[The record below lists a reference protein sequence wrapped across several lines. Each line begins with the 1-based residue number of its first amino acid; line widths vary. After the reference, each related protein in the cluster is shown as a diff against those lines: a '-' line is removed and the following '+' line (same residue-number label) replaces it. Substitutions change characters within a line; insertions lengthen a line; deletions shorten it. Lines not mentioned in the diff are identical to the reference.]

1 MEVPEHKEIRE
12 LARRFL
18 SERGGALR
26 AYEEEEAFPWP
37 LVEEMAELG
46 FLGVFVPEALGG
58 AGLDFFAYLALL
70 EEMGGWASL
79 RSILSVQQSLVLTP
93 LLAYGT
99 EAQKA
104 RYVPRLARGEVLGAF
119 ALTEP
124 EAGSDAASLKTRAH
138 KEGDFYVLEG
148 QKTFI
153 SHANVAEVFLVFAKT
168 DPEKGAKGI
177 TCFLVERGDG
187 VKTSPL
193 KGKLGLKAADTGMV
207 FLDGVRVPKDRVL
220 GKEGEG
226 FKIALSTLDTG
237 RVSLAA
243 GAVGLM
249 QRALDLSLAYARE
262 RKQFG
267 RPIAQFQL
275 VQEHLAAMKLD
286 LEAARLLTYRAAW
299 KKVKGEPY
307 TLEASLAKLFASEA
321 ANRVAYRAI
330 QVHGGYGF
338 FEEYEVARLYRD
350 ARILTLYEGTSEV
363 QKLIIGAHLTGVR
376 AFAQG
381 GRYVPHNHLDSCSAS
396 R

>member
-58 AGLDFFAYLALL
+58 AGLDYLALL

-79 RSILSVQQSLVLTP
+79 RSVLSVQQSLVLTP

-124 EAGSDAASLKTRAH
+124 EAGSDAASLKTRARR
-138 KEGDFYVLEG
+138 EGDFYVLEG

-193 KGKLGLKAADTGMV
+193 KGKLGLRAADTGMV

-226 FKIALSTLDTG
+226 FRIALSTLDTG
-237 RVSLAA
+237 RISLAA

-249 QRALDLSLAYARE
+249 QRALDLSLAYAGE

-267 RPIAQFQL
+267 KPIAQFQL

-376 AFAQG
+376 AFA
-381 GRYVPHNHLDSCSAS
+381 
-396 R
+396 

>member
-79 RSILSVQQSLVLTP
+79 RSVLSVQQSLVLTP

-124 EAGSDAASLKTRAH
+124 EAGSDAASLKTRARR
-138 KEGDFYVLEG
+138 EGDFYVLEG

-193 KGKLGLKAADTGMV
+193 KGKLGLRAADTGMV

-226 FKIALSTLDTG
+226 FRIALSTLDTG
-237 RVSLAA
+237 RISLAA

-249 QRALDLSLAYARE
+249 QRALDLSLAYAGE

-267 RPIAQFQL
+267 KPIAQFQL

-363 QKLIIGAHLTGVR
+363 QKLIIGAHLRGVR
-376 AFAQG
+376 AFA
-381 GRYVPHNHLDSCSAS
+381 
-396 R
+396 

>member
-79 RSILSVQQSLVLTP
+79 RSVLSVQQSLVLTP

-104 RYVPRLARGEVLGAF
+104 RYVPRLARREILGAF

-138 KEGDFYVLEG
+138 REGDFYVLEG

-193 KGKLGLKAADTGMV
+193 KGKLGLRAADTGMV

-226 FKIALSTLDTG
+226 FRIALSTLDTG
-237 RVSLAA
+237 RISLAA

-249 QRALDLSLAYARE
+249 QRALDLSLAYTRE

-267 RPIAQFQL
+267 KPIAQFQL

-363 QKLIIGAHLTGVR
+363 QKLIIAKSILGE
-376 AFAQG
+376 Q
-381 GRYVPHNHLDSCSAS
+381 N
-396 R
+396 

>member
-79 RSILSVQQSLVLTP
+79 RSVLSVQQSLVLTP

-104 RYVPRLARGEVLGAF
+104 RYVPRLARLEILGAF

-138 KEGDFYVLEG
+138 REGDFYVLEG

-193 KGKLGLKAADTGMV
+193 KGKLGLRAADTGMV

-226 FKIALSTLDTG
+226 FRIALSTLDTG
-237 RVSLAA
+237 RISLAA

-249 QRALDLSLAYARE
+249 QRALDLSLAYTRE

-267 RPIAQFQL
+267 KPIAQFQL

-376 AFAQG
+376 AFA
-381 GRYVPHNHLDSCSAS
+381 
-396 R
+396 

>member
-79 RSILSVQQSLVLTP
+79 RSVLSVQQGLVLTP

-104 RYVPRLARGEVLGAF
+104 RYVPRLARREILGAF

-138 KEGDFYVLEG
+138 REGDFYVLEG

-193 KGKLGLKAADTGMV
+193 KGKLGLRAADTGMV

-226 FKIALSTLDTG
+226 FRIALSTLDTG
-237 RVSLAA
+237 RISLAA

-249 QRALDLSLAYARE
+249 QRALDLSLAYTRE

-267 RPIAQFQL
+267 KPIAQFQL

-376 AFAQG
+376 AFA
-381 GRYVPHNHLDSCSAS
+381 
-396 R
+396 

>member
-1 MEVPEHKEIRE
+1 VEVPEHKEIRE

-79 RSILSVQQSLVLTP
+79 RSVLSVQQGLVLTP

-104 RYVPRLARGEVLGAF
+104 RYVPRLARREILGAF
-119 ALTEP
+119 ALIEP

-138 KEGDFYVLEG
+138 REGDFYVLEG

-193 KGKLGLKAADTGMV
+193 KGKLGLRAADTGMV

-226 FKIALSTLDTG
+226 FRIALSTLDTG
-237 RVSLAA
+237 RISLAA

-249 QRALDLSLAYARE
+249 QRALDLSLAYTRE

-267 RPIAQFQL
+267 KPIAQFQL

-376 AFAQG
+376 AFA
-381 GRYVPHNHLDSCSAS
+381 
-396 R
+396 

>member
-46 FLGVFVPEALGG
+46 FLGVFVPEALGERG
-58 AGLDFFAYLALL
+58 WTSSPTSPSWRRWGVGLLALRPL
-70 EEMGGWASL
+70 GAAEPGPH
-79 RSILSVQQSLVLTP
+79 P

-104 RYVPRLARGEVLGAF
+104 RYVPRLARREILGAF

-138 KEGDFYVLEG
+138 REGDFYVLEG

-193 KGKLGLKAADTGMV
+193 KGKLGLRAADTGMV

-226 FKIALSTLDTG
+226 FRIALSTLDTG
-237 RVSLAA
+237 RISLAA

-249 QRALDLSLAYARE
+249 QRALDLSLAYTRE

-267 RPIAQFQL
+267 KPIAQFQL

-376 AFAQG
+376 AFA
-381 GRYVPHNHLDSCSAS
+381 
-396 R
+396 

>member
-1 MEVPEHKEIRE
+1 VPEHKEIRE

-104 RYVPRLARGEVLGAF
+104 RYVPRLARGEILGAF

-138 KEGDFYVLEG
+138 REGDFYVLEG

-193 KGKLGLKAADTGMV
+193 KGKLGLRAADTGMV

-226 FKIALSTLDTG
+226 FRIALSTLDTG

-249 QRALDLSLAYARE
+249 GRALDLSLAYAGE

-267 RPIAQFQL
+267 KPIAQFQL

-376 AFAQG
+376 AFA
-381 GRYVPHNHLDSCSAS
+381 
-396 R
+396 

>member
-79 RSILSVQQSLVLTP
+79 RSVLSVQQSLVLTP

-104 RYVPRLARGEVLGAF
+104 RYVPRLARREILGAF

-138 KEGDFYVLEG
+138 REGDFYVLEG

-193 KGKLGLKAADTGMV
+193 KGKLGLRAADTGMV

-226 FKIALSTLDTG
+226 FRIALSTLDTG
-237 RVSLAA
+237 RISLAA

-249 QRALDLSLAYARE
+249 QRALDLSLAYTRE

-267 RPIAQFQL
+267 KPIAQFQL

-376 AFAQG
+376 AFA
-381 GRYVPHNHLDSCSAS
+381 
-396 R
+396 

>member
-1 MEVPEHKEIRE
+1 MPEHKEIRE

-79 RSILSVQQSLVLTP
+79 RSVLSVQQSLVLTP

-124 EAGSDAASLKTRAH
+124 EAGSDAASLKTRARR
-138 KEGDFYVLEG
+138 EGDFYVLEG

-193 KGKLGLKAADTGMV
+193 KGKLGLRAADTGMV

-226 FKIALSTLDTG
+226 FRIALSTLDTG
-237 RVSLAA
+237 RISLAA

-249 QRALDLSLAYARE
+249 QRALDLSLAYAGE

-267 RPIAQFQL
+267 KPIAQFQL

-376 AFAQG
+376 AFA
-381 GRYVPHNHLDSCSAS
+381 
-396 R
+396 

>member
-79 RSILSVQQSLVLTP
+79 RSVLSVQQSLVLTP

-124 EAGSDAASLKTRAH
+124 EAGSDAASLKTRARR
-138 KEGDFYVLEG
+138 EGDFYVLEG

-193 KGKLGLKAADTGMV
+193 KGKLGLRAADTGMV

-226 FKIALSTLDTG
+226 FRIALSTLDTG
-237 RVSLAA
+237 RISLAA

-249 QRALDLSLAYARE
+249 QRALDLSLAYAGE

-267 RPIAQFQL
+267 KPIAQFQL

-299 KKVKGEPY
+299 KTVKGEPY

-376 AFAQG
+376 AFA
-381 GRYVPHNHLDSCSAS
+381 
-396 R
+396 

>member
-79 RSILSVQQSLVLTP
+79 RSVLSVQQSLVLTP

-104 RYVPRLARGEVLGAF
+104 RYVPRLARREILGAF

-138 KEGDFYVLEG
+138 REGDFYVLEG

-193 KGKLGLKAADTGMV
+193 KGKLGLRAADTGMV

-226 FKIALSTLDTG
+226 FRIALSTLDTG
-237 RVSLAA
+237 RISLAA

-249 QRALDLSLAYARE
+249 QRALDLSLAYTRE

-267 RPIAQFQL
+267 KPIAQFQL

-299 KKVKGEPY
+299 KKVKGGPY

-376 AFAQG
+376 AFA
-381 GRYVPHNHLDSCSAS
+381 
-396 R
+396 

>member
-79 RSILSVQQSLVLTP
+79 RSVLSVQQSLVLTP

-104 RYVPRLARGEVLGAF
+104 RYVPRLARGEILGAF

-138 KEGDFYVLEG
+138 REGDFYVLEG

-193 KGKLGLKAADTGMV
+193 KGKLGLRAADTGMV

-226 FKIALSTLDTG
+226 FRIALSTLDTG
-237 RVSLAA
+237 RISLAA

-249 QRALDLSLAYARE
+249 QRALDLSLAYAGE

-267 RPIAQFQL
+267 KPIAQFQL

-376 AFAQG
+376 AFA
-381 GRYVPHNHLDSCSAS
+381 
-396 R
+396 

>member
-1 MEVPEHKEIRE
+1 MEIPEHKEIRE

-18 SERGGALR
+18 SERGGELR
-26 AYEEEEAFPWP
+26 AYEEKEAFPWP
-37 LVEEMAELG
+37 LVEGMAGLG
-46 FLGVFVPEALGG
+46 FLGVFVPEELGG

-119 ALTEP
+119 GLTEP
-124 EAGSDAASLKTRAH
+124 EAGSDAGSLKTRAYRD
-138 KEGDFYVLEG
+138 GDFYVLEG

-153 SHANVAEVFLVFAKT
+153 SHANVAQVFLVFAKT

-177 TCFLVERGDG
+177 TCFLVEREDG

-237 RVSLAA
+237 RISLAA
-243 GAVGLM
+243 GAVGSCNAPWTSPWPM
-249 QRALDLSLAYARE
+249 PGKGSSS
-262 RKQFG
+262 
-267 RPIAQFQL
+267 
-275 VQEHLAAMKLD
+275 AAPSPSSSWC
-286 LEAARLLTYRAAW
+286 RSTW
-299 KKVKGEPY
+299 SP
-307 TLEASLAKLFASEA
+307 
-321 ANRVAYRAI
+321 
-330 QVHGGYGF
+330 
-338 FEEYEVARLYRD
+338 
-350 ARILTLYEGTSEV
+350 
-363 QKLIIGAHLTGVR
+363 
-376 AFAQG
+376 
-381 GRYVPHNHLDSCSAS
+381 
-396 R
+396 

>member
-79 RSILSVQQSLVLTP
+79 RSVLSVQQSLVLTP

-104 RYVPRLARGEVLGAF
+104 RYVPRLARREILGAF

-138 KEGDFYVLEG
+138 REGDFYVLEG

-193 KGKLGLKAADTGMV
+193 KGKLGLRAADTGMV

-226 FKIALSTLDTG
+226 FRIALSTLDTG
-237 RVSLAA
+237 RISLAA

-249 QRALDLSLAYARE
+249 QRALDLSLAYTRE

-267 RPIAQFQL
+267 KPIAQFQL

-363 QKLIIGAHLTGVR
+363 QKLIIGAHLTGGR
-376 AFAQG
+376 AFA
-381 GRYVPHNHLDSCSAS
+381 
-396 R
+396 

>member
-1 MEVPEHKEIRE
+1 MEIPEHKALRE
-12 LARRFL
+12 VARRFL
-18 SERGGALR
+18 QEAGPRLKE
-26 AYEEEEAFPWP
+26 YEEKEAFPWP
-37 LVEEMAELG
+37 LVEKMGELG
-46 FLGVFVPEALGG
+46 FLGVFVPEELGG

-104 RYVPRLARGEVLGAF
+104 RYVPRLARGEILGAF

-124 EAGSDAASLKTRAH
+124 EAGSDAGSLRTRAYRD
-138 KEGDFYVLEG
+138 GDFYVLEG

-153 SHANVAEVFLVFAKT
+153 SHAGVAEVFLIFAKT

-177 TCFLVERGDG
+177 TCFLVERKDG
-187 VKTSPL
+187 VKTAPL
-193 KGKLGLKAADTGMV
+193 KGKLGLRAADTGMV
-207 FLDGVRVPKDRVL
+207 YLDGVRIPKERVL

-237 RVSLAA
+237 RISLAA

-267 RPIAQFQL
+267 KPLAAFQL
-275 VQEHLAAMKLD
+275 IQEHLAAMKLD
-286 LEAARLLTYRAAW
+286 LEASRLLTYRAAQ
-299 KKVKGEPY
+299 KKVRGEAY
-307 TLEASLAKLFASEA
+307 TLEASMAKLFASEA

-363 QKLIIGAHLTGVR
+363 QKLIIGAHLTGIR
-376 AFAQG
+376 AFA
-381 GRYVPHNHLDSCSAS
+381 
-396 R
+396 

>member
-1 MEVPEHKEIRE
+1 MPEHKEIRE

-104 RYVPRLARGEVLGAF
+104 RYVPRLARGEILGAF

-124 EAGSDAASLKTRAH
+124 EAGSDAASLRTRAH

-177 TCFLVERGDG
+177 TCFLVEREDG

-193 KGKLGLKAADTGMV
+193 KGKLGLRAADTGMV

-226 FKIALSTLDTG
+226 FRIALSTLDTG

-249 QRALDLSLAYARE
+249 GRALDLSLAYARE

-376 AFAQG
+376 AFA
-381 GRYVPHNHLDSCSAS
+381 
-396 R
+396 

>member
-1 MEVPEHKEIRE
+1 MEIPEHKALRE
-12 LARRFL
+12 VARRFL
-18 SERGGALR
+18 QEAGPRLKE
-26 AYEEEEAFPWP
+26 YEEKEAFPWP
-37 LVEEMAELG
+37 LVEKMGELG
-46 FLGVFVPEALGG
+46 FLGVFVPEELGG

-99 EAQKA
+99 EAQKR
-104 RYVPRLARGEVLGAF
+104 RYVPPLARGEVLGAF
-119 ALTEP
+119 GLTEP
-124 EAGSDAASLKTRAH
+124 EAGSDAGSLRTRAYRD
-138 KEGDFYVLEG
+138 GDFYVLEG

-153 SHANVAEVFLVFAKT
+153 SHAGVAEVFLIFAKT

-177 TCFLVERGDG
+177 TCFLVERKDG
-187 VKTSPL
+187 VKTAPL
-193 KGKLGLKAADTGMV
+193 KGKLGLRAADTGMV
-207 FLDGVRVPKDRVL
+207 YLDGVRIPKERVL

-237 RVSLAA
+237 RISLAA

-267 RPIAQFQL
+267 KPLAAFQL
-275 VQEHLAAMKLD
+275 IQEHLAAMKLD
-286 LEAARLLTYRAAW
+286 LEASRLLTYRAAQ
-299 KKVKGEPY
+299 KKVRGEAY
-307 TLEASLAKLFASEA
+307 TLEASMAKLFASEA

-363 QKLIIGAHLTGVR
+363 QKLIIGAHLTGIR
-376 AFAQG
+376 AFA
-381 GRYVPHNHLDSCSAS
+381 
-396 R
+396 

>member
-1 MEVPEHKEIRE
+1 MEIPEHKELRE
-12 LARRFL
+12 VARRFL
-18 SERGGALR
+18 AEAGPKLR
-26 AYEEEEAFPWP
+26 EYEDKEAFPWP
-37 LVEEMAELG
+37 LVERMGELG
-46 FLGVFVPEALGG
+46 FLGVFVPEELGG

-93 LLAYGT
+93 LFTYGT
-99 EAQKA
+99 EEQKR
-104 RYVPRLARGEVLGAF
+104 RYVPPLARGEALGAF
-119 ALTEP
+119 GLTEP
-124 EAGSDAASLKTRAH
+124 EAGSDAGSLRARAYRD
-138 KEGDFYVLEG
+138 GDFYVLEG

-153 SHANVAEVFLVFAKT
+153 SHANVAEVFLIFAKT

-177 TCFLVERGDG
+177 TCFLVERKDG
-187 VKTSPL
+187 VRTTPL
-193 KGKLGLKAADTGMV
+193 KGKLGLRAADTGMV
-207 FLDGVRVPKDRVL
+207 FLDGVRVPKERVL

-237 RVSLAA
+237 RISLAA

-267 RPIAQFQL
+267 KPLAAFQL
-275 VQEHLAAMKLD
+275 VQEHLVAMKLD
-286 LEAARLLTYRAAW
+286 LEASRLLAYRAAQ

-307 TLEASLAKLFASEA
+307 TLEASMAKLFASEA

-376 AFAQG
+376 AFT
-381 GRYVPHNHLDSCSAS
+381 
-396 R
+396 